1 VCPRRDSRHS
11 RGRGGGPCG
20 RHRVG
25 SPVGLAR
32 SPEYT
37 EWYASSSTQEERATP
52 LTTMVIAIQ
61 RDTGRLAQTER
72 PSGPG
77 QARGTGPGTA
87 CPAPRGRASAGPV
100 TSGCRAQQNSTETGT
115 TRRAAGCGPR
125 RGMLAAA
132 RRPFSRAWSSPPF
145 FLPVGSPA
153 LGFLPS
159 LLLFFFFFFF
169 SSLPRILSSLSSL
182 HPSPR

>member
-1 VCPRRDSRHS
+1 MCPRRDSRHS

-52 LTTMVIAIQ
+52 LTTMVIVIQ
-61 RDTGRLAQTER
+61 RDTGRLVQTER

-100 TSGCRAQQNSTETGT
+100 TSGCRAQQNGTET
-115 TRRAAGCGPR
+115 
-125 RGMLAAA
+125 A
-132 RRPFSRAWSSPPF
+132 RRDEQPDVDHGVACWQLPGVLSPGPGP
-145 FLPVGSPA
+145 LPARGEPGARFPPIPS
-153 LGFLPS
+153 S
-159 LLLFFFFFFF
+159 LLLLLLV
-169 SSLPRILSSLSSL
+169 SPSHPLLSLLSPSLP
-182 HPSPR
+182 P